1 MADISSIKT
10 PDGTVY
16 EIKDTVARSQ
26 GGGSSVTKT
35 KTVTIS
41 GNTTENILTIDT
53 VSSLTDAAISQVS
66 AIKKLTVVC
75 TTNNAGGF
83 PVRVDA
89 THIGFFILYN
99 QSATSLSFIVT
110 IDY

>member
-1 MADISSIKT
+1 MADISVIQT
-10 PDGTVY
+10 PDGNSYNVKDATARKTV
-16 EIKDTVARSQ
+16 T
-26 GGGSSVTKT
+26 TT

-53 VSSLTDAAISQVS
+53 VSNLTNAAISTVA
-66 AIKKLTVVC
+66 AIKKLTVIC

-83 PVRVDA
+83 GVRVDN
-89 THIGFFILYN
+89 THVGFFILYN